1 MMEAASVFSMGTSGK
16 ASPQVEARVSPEEWQ
31 TRVELAKCYRL
42 IAHFGLTDGI
52 YNHISCRVPGKE
64 EHVLLNPFGL
74 LYEEITASNLVKVDL
89 EGNIV
94 DDPTGLG
101 INKAGFIIHGAIHE
115 ARPDVACVVHT
126 HTRAGLAV
134 AAQAEGLLPISQPAA
149 LFIDR
154 IGYHDYEGIVLRM
167 DERERLLANLGQFN
181 FLILRNHGLLTA
193 GPNIAR
199 AFQWMHVLQQA
210 CEVQIQALAG
220 ARPLTYLPPESIKE
234 MQTAF
239 DSSDGMLDWQA
250 LTRVLDKTS
259 PEYAS

>member
-1 MMEAASVFSMGTSGK
+1 MTAASVFAMGGSGA
-16 ASPQVEARVSPEEWQ
+16 ASPQVKDRVSEDEWR

-42 IAHFGLTDGI
+42 VAHFGLTDGI

-74 LYEEITASNLVKVDL
+74 LYDEVTASSLVKVDL

-115 ARPDVACVVHT
+115 ARPDVECVLHT

-134 AAQAEGLLPISQPAA
+134 AAQTEGLLAISQPAA

-154 IGYHDYEGIVLRM
+154 IGYHAYEGIVLRM
-167 DERERLLANLGQFN
+167 DERERLVANLGEFN

-193 GPNIAR
+193 GPNIPR
-199 AFQWMHVLQQA
+199 TFQYMHVLQQA

-220 ARPLTYLPPESIKE
+220 GRPLTYMSPTAVKE

-239 DSSDGMLDWQA
+239 DRSDGLLHWEA
-250 LTRVLDKTS
+250 LTRIADRQF
-259 PEYAS
+259 PDYAN